1 MTPEQMEILMLDSAI
16 ESQRLCVA
24 RMKRR
29 REQAQIELEQAWTD
43 LEAMETKIQY
53 MRDAMLR
60 KGCV

>member
-1 MTPEQMEILMLDSAI
+1 MTAEQMEILMLDSAI

-43 LEAMETKIQY
+43 LEAMDHKSWI
-53 MRDAMLR
+53 
-60 KGCV
+60 